1 MTEPPNA
8 SSAAV
13 AEELE
18 LPAFDSRAARRAIW
32 RGVVR
37 TALTA
42 LFVLL
47 VAYVILTVVSGLWQ
61 RSGDREER
69 FQTVAGLGF
78 LVAHPDWRG
87 EFSGCCNVDLTSLEL
102 SLDVQPQT
110 ANTLSPSTRAW
121 LRLNILG
128 RIVIDSIPVLPQTPI
143 EQALSTSR
151 PSKAQTR
158 MLLQELPEP
167 MRASAVVELATP
179 LMAAEFAELLAR
191 AGVPVGTPGLH
202 NSPPV
207 FLESPY
213 APFHIEGRN
222 PEIGFARKLA
232 WPNPTI
238 ASHTAAEGDLAAA
251 DPLTQFKAWAA
262 KLEGGDDRN
271 LGRLGL
277 PPASEIKKLAAN
289 PRIHGFILAKASTE
303 TLLALLDDQGTRSV
317 KIADVAF
324 DLGTIP
330 DIPGP

>member
-1 MTEPPNA
+1 MSDPPNH
-8 SSAAV
+8 SSECS
-13 AEELE
+13 AEEFQ

-42 LFVLL
+42 VFVVF
-47 VAYVILTVVSGLWQ
+47 VAYVTLTFVSGFWQ

-87 EFSGCCNVDLTSLEL
+87 EPSGCCNVDLTSLEL
-102 SLDVQPQT
+102 SLDVHPQT
-110 ANTLSPSTRAW
+110 ATALSPTTRAW

-143 EQALSTSR
+143 EQALSSSR
-151 PSKAQTR
+151 PSKIQTR
-158 MLLQELPEP
+158 TLLEQLPDP
-167 MRASAVVELATP
+167 IRASAVVELETP
-179 LMAAEFAELLAR
+179 LTAPAFADLLAR
-191 AGVPVGTPGLH
+191 TGVPSGTPGLH
-202 NSPPV
+202 NSPPI
-207 FLESPY
+207 FLEAPY
-213 APFHIEGRN
+213 PAFHIDGPD
-222 PEIGFARKLA
+222 PELGPARKLA

-238 ASHTAAEGDLAAA
+238 ASDTAAEGDLAPS

-262 KLEGGDDRN
+262 KLEDGDNRN

-277 PPASEIKKLAAN
+277 PPASRIKALAAD
-289 PRIHGFILAKASTE
+289 PKVHGFILPKASIE
-303 TLLALLDDQGTRSV
+303 TLRALLDDPGIRTV

-324 DLGTIP
+324 DLGITDTNSP
-330 DIPGP
+330 

>member
-1 MTEPPNA
+1 MSDAPDR
-8 SSAAV
+8 SSEAV
-13 AEELE
+13 AEGFQ
-18 LPAFDSRAARRAIW
+18 LPPFDSRAARRAIW
-32 RGVVR
+32 RGVMR

-42 LFVLL
+42 VFV
-47 VAYVILTVVSGLWQ
+47 VFFAYVVLTLISGVWQ
-61 RSGDREER
+61 RRGDREER

-87 EFSGCCNVDLTSLEL
+87 EPSGCCNVDLTSLEL

-110 ANTLSPSTRAW
+110 ANALGPTTRAW

-143 EQALSTSR
+143 EQALSGSR
-151 PSKAQTR
+151 PSKARTR
-158 MLLQELPEP
+158 RLLEKLPEP

-179 LMAAEFAELLAR
+179 LTAADFADLLAR
-191 AGVPVGTPGLH
+191 GHVPTSTPGLR
-202 NSPPV
+202 NSPPI

-213 APFHIEGRN
+213 PPFHIGGPD
-222 PEIGFARKLA
+222 PELGPLRKLA

-238 ASHTAAEGDLAAA
+238 ASATAADGDLAPA

-262 KLEGGDDRN
+262 KLDDGDNRN

-277 PPASEIKKLAAN
+277 PPASRIKTLAADAKV
-289 PRIHGFILAKASTE
+289 HGFILTKASVK
-303 TLLALLDDQGTRSV
+303 TLRALLDDPGTRSV

-324 DLGTIP
+324 DLGIP
-330 DIPGP
+330 DTTN